1 MEHDETTRLIRR
13 VIGFNIRSLR
23 MQAKLSQEKFAEMVG
38 INRSYLSQIERGMEN
53 PSLVKLVKIADGLDE
68 PITTLMKGLESHAPH
83 RLPADTLYA
92 MVKLPNQTDETR
104 E

>member
-23 MQAKLSQEKFAEMVG
+23 KQTKISQAKFAEMVG
-38 INRSYLSQIERGMEN
+38 INRSYLNQIERGMEN
-53 PSLVKLVKIADGLDE
+53 PSLAKLVKIADGLDK
-68 PITTLMKGLESHAPH
+68 PITALLKGLESHAPH

-92 MVKLPNQTDETR
+92 MVQLPDETDEAQ